1 MWARAFGGNW
11 SNLYMNVTFPLWGK
25 VKLFCTREILV
36 DWYSLDLGETWQN
49 SIGGFMDPTRILVDT
64 LDAM

>member
-1 MWARAFGGNW
+1 
-11 SNLYMNVTFPLWGK
+11 MNVTFPLWGK
-25 VKLFCTREILV
+25 VKLFCTREISV
-36 DWYSLDLGETWQN
+36 DWYSLDLGDTWQN

>member
-1 MWARAFGGNW
+1 
-11 SNLYMNVTFPLWGK
+11 MNVTFPLWGK

-49 SIGGFMDPTRILVDT
+49 SIGGFVDPTRILVDT